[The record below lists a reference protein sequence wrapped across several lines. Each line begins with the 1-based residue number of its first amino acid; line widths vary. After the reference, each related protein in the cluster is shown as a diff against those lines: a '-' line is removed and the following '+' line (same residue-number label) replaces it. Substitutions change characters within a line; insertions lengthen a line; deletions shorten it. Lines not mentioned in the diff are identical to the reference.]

1 MKKEELFEILGGIDE
16 KHIRA
21 ARPVGNKVR
30 KPRLTLWAVAA
41 ACLCLAVGLGA
52 LTLSYPQDTEHGNL
66 AQNTE
71 GGNFVQN
78 NSGEGFWGNGD
89 SEILPVHREYFT
101 PGLSEEA
108 EAAFAGVP
116 GVFKTYRL
124 LNNSWFLSEDL
135 TDFSQ
140 VLTEETFYIVPGSMH
155 GIGGSQE
162 DGAYSI
168 YALGENG
175 EAQWGMGRSGPQNP
189 IRQMVP
195 YEFSWLTDE
204 IIREDLAGVD
214 YEDYIIAESTRLY
227 TVFVWAR
234 CADGEDMFVTY
245 PARPQFVGLEN
256 RERYTLAEI
265 QQILTKKCH

>member
-1 MKKEELFEILGGIDE
+1 MKKEELFEVLGDIDE
-16 KHIRA
+16 AHIRV
-21 ARPVGNKVR
+21 ARAVETRIR
-30 KPRLTLWAVAA
+30 KPIWIKWTALA

-52 LTLSYPQDTEHGNL
+52 LTLSHPQD
-66 AQNTE
+66 TE
-71 GGNFVQN
+71 GGNFAQN
-78 NSGEGFWGNGD
+78 NGGEGFWGGGD
-89 SEILPVHREYFT
+89 SEILPVHREDFT

-124 LNNSWFLSEDL
+124 LNNSWFLADDL

-140 VLTEETFYIVPGSMH
+140 VLTEETFYIVPGSMK

-168 YALGENG
+168 YALDENG

-227 TVFVWAR
+227 IVFVWAR

-245 PARPQFVGLEN
+245 PARPEFVGLEN

-265 QQILTKKCH
+265 QQILTEACQ

>member
-1 MKKEELFEILGGIDE
+1 MKKEELFEILGNIDE
-16 KHIRA
+16 THIGA
-21 ARPVGNKVR
+21 ARTAGNKTR
-30 KPRLTLWAVAA
+30 RPGWTRWAVSA

-52 LTLSYPQDTEHGNL
+52 LMFSHPQDTG
-66 AQNTE
+66 E
-71 GGNFVQN
+71 GGFVQN
-78 NSGEGFWGNGD
+78 NGGNGFWGGDNGFWGSGD
-89 SEILPVHREYFT
+89 SELLPVHREDFT
-101 PGLSEEA
+101 PGLTDEA
-108 EAAFAGVP
+108 VAAFAGVP

-124 LNNSWFLSEDL
+124 LNNSWFLAEDL

-140 VLTEETFYIVPGSMH
+140 VLTEQVIYVVPGSME
-155 GIGGSQE
+155 GIGGSPE
-162 DGAYSI
+162 DGAYSL
-168 YALGENG
+168 YSLDENG
-175 EAQWGMGRSGPQNP
+175 EVQWGMGRSAPQNP

-245 PARPQFVGLEN
+245 PARPEFVGLEN
-256 RERYTLAEI
+256 RSRYTLAEV
-265 QQILTKKCH
+265 QQILTESCR